1 MRRLAAGAGALALA
15 LAGCGGG
22 EAGEPLSW
30 ATAPKVKRSPSLPDD
45 RVVAAAVRNDTDEPL
60 ELRAE
65 DVAVRDSAGREL
77 RSSAAF
83 LSGFVYS
90 HVPYNR
96 GRDEVPSA
104 LPRRE
109 QERLGRVVRIPP
121 GGTAP
126 LTVSWRGGDAA
137 QVDYGSGSL
146 RLP

>member
-1 MRRLAAGAGALALA
+1 MTALA
-15 LAGCGGG
+15 LAGCG
-22 EAGEPLSW
+22 EDREPLAWSGDPSV
-30 ATAPKVKRSPSLPDD
+30 TRSPSLPED
-45 RVVAAAVRNDTDEPL
+45 RVMTARVRNTSDEPI

-65 DVAVRDSAGREL
+65 DVAVLDGAGKRL

-96 GRDEVPSA
+96 GREEVPAA

-109 QERLGRVVRIPP
+109 QERLGRIVRIPA

-126 LTVSWRGGDAA
+126 LTVSWRGEDAA
-137 QVDYGSGSL
+137 RIDYEKGSL
-146 RLP
+146 RVP